1 VAEEKKTVKKSTTK
15 KKEVEEISKV
25 EKKFCTKCGKELN
38 LDEVCTCDTKSI
50 NVNIDFNE
58 ILDILKDFLNKIVN
72 MYKKPASTL
81 KEETNN
87 SNLKYS
93 LIMLAVI
100 AITYGLYIMV
110 GFSSIFSS
118 LYGMTGTNISEFID
132 IPYFKIFI
140 YMTLIYFL
148 VSFIPIGIT
157 YLFARLTGNKEYD
170 FKKSISLFAY
180 SSAPL
185 IISNLLMLVLS
196 LVNILSWVGTI
207 IGCVIS
213 VFCFLNYI
221 LVFIELIKVAED
233 KKAYSLTGIIISWV
247 IATVLLISLL
257 CGSFIKDITADFGIR
272 DNNSYNDIY
281 NSFNW

>member
-1 VAEEKKTVKKSTTK
+1 MAEEKKTVKKTTTK
-15 KKEVEEISKV
+15 KKEVLEEIKV

-38 LDEVCTCDTKSI
+38 FDEECTCDTKSV

-58 ILDILKDFLNKIVN
+58 ILNVLKGFFNKIIN

-87 SNLKYS
+87 SSLKYA

-100 AITYGLYIMV
+100 AITYGLYLMG
-110 GFSSIFSS
+110 GFSSILSS
-118 LYGMTGTNISEFID
+118 LYGVTGIGVNEFLD

-157 YLFARLTGNKEYD
+157 YLFARLTGNKELD
-170 FKKSISLFAY
+170 FKKSINLYAY
-180 SSAPL
+180 SNAPV
-185 IISNLLMLVLS
+185 IFSNLLMLVLT
-196 LVNILSWVGTI
+196 LVNLLSWVGTI
-207 IGCVIS
+207 IGCVVS
-213 VFCFLNYI
+213 VFCFFNYI
-221 LVFIELIKVAED
+221 LGFLEFVKVEED
-233 KKAYSLTGIIISWV
+233 KKAYSLTGIILSWV
-247 IATVLLISLL
+247 IVTVLIIALL
-257 CGSFIKDITADFGIR
+257 GGSFIKDITADFGIK
-272 DNNSYNDIY
+272 DNTYNDIY